1 MRKFIRDL
9 NIRDFAFPE
18 EYREQFQDI
27 VSKLDQRTGCK
38 SSTLVLDHE
47 LCLDILQLSHD
58 KIDLENKLWY
68 SLAGYSLG
76 SPHVIK
82 QLDSDELLYIYEV
95 YKIFFPGILL
105 SHILTLFDKYAAA
118 ELASECFGSR
128 FSRLNRYSYVLT
140 QWACRFD
147 GLVDLELAGERP
159 GIIQYFVRQSIHFA
173 LHLFVGS
180 SITQSVFTVV
190 LKVLYQRSDVLPF
203 SKVLARLHLSPFN
216 VYLESLLPVMIKLGK
231 KMYCL
236 SCLLREKIWHSVV
249 MANVGRAIRVKKL
262 HSMRRKLEIES
273 VYYRSYYLYI

>member
-38 SSTLVLDHE
+38 SSTLVLDHK

-58 KIDLENKLWY
+58 KIDVENKLWY

-76 SPHVIK
+76 SPHVIE

-105 SHILTLFDKYAAA
+105 SHIPSLFDKYASA

-128 FSRLNRYSYVLT
+128 FSRLNRYSYVLV
-140 QWACRFD
+140 Q
-147 GLVDLELAGERP
+147 
-159 GIIQYFVRQSIHFA
+159 
-173 LHLFVGS
+173 
-180 SITQSVFTVV
+180 
-190 LKVLYQRSDVLPF
+190 
-203 SKVLARLHLSPFN
+203 
-216 VYLESLLPVMIKLGK
+216 
-231 KMYCL
+231 
-236 SCLLREKIWHSVV
+236 
-249 MANVGRAIRVKKL
+249 
-262 HSMRRKLEIES
+262 
-273 VYYRSYYLYI
+273 